1 MEVQNYKMNIPE
13 IITKNFNENLEI
25 NSLSSADILPQI
37 ELATTKIINI
47 IDNSGKLLS
56 CGNGGSSGDAQH
68 IVSELVNKFEKERKE
83 VAAVSLN
90 SDTATITSIAN
101 DYDYKYIFSKQ
112 INAIGKKEDLLLAF
126 TTSGNSENIC
136 EAIHSAQKIK
146 MPTILVTG
154 KDGGNASKLLSDN
167 DIAIKVPSD
176 RTSRIQEIHLIII
189 HSICECVDQH
199 LT

>member
-1 MEVQNYKMNIPE
+1 MHISE
-13 IITKNFNENLEI
+13 IIKKNFHESLEVSK
-25 NSLSSADILPQI
+25 NSGERLVSQI
-37 ELATTKIINI
+37 ESAASKIINI

-68 IVSELVNKFEKERKE
+68 IVSELVNRFEKERRE

-112 INAIGKKEDLLLAF
+112 INAIGKKEDLLVTF
-126 TTSGNSENIC
+126 TTSGSSPNIC
-136 EAIHSAQKIK
+136 EAICSAQKIK
-146 MPTILVTG
+146 IPIILITG
-154 KDGGNASKLLSDN
+154 KDGGNASKLLKKD
-167 DIAIKVPSD
+167 DIEIRVPSN

-189 HSICECVDQH
+189 HSICECVDAH
-199 LT
+199 LS